1 MFSLTVRGISMKYD
15 TYIFD
20 LDGTLLDTLQ
30 DLAAAVNYALSRKGY
45 PVRTTD
51 EVRGFIGNG
60 IGKLIERSVPEG
72 TDRENYL
79 ETLDIFRDYYLEHI
93 ADKTVP
99 YDGIEETVA
108 ELKKRGCST
117 AVVSN
122 KADEAA
128 RKVVFDY
135 FGGDL
140 FDMVVGKLDRF
151 PSKPEPDSVLYVAD
165 SLGAQKSRCV
175 YVGDSDVDIMTA
187 RNAGLPCIAV
197 TWGNRDRASLEKLA
211 PEFIAEKPSDI
222 LSLTE

>member
-1 MFSLTVRGISMKYD
+1 MKYD

-30 DLAAAVNYALSRKGY
+30 DLAAAVNYAMRQKGY

-72 TDRENYL
+72 TDTENYL

-108 ELKKRGCST
+108 ELKKRGCRI

-140 FDMVVGKLDRF
+140 FDMVLGKLDRF
-151 PSKPEPDSVLYVAD
+151 PSKPEPDSVIFVAD

-197 TWGNRDRASLEKLA
+197 TWGNRDRASLEKLS